1 MKPKMKCSSSKTSP
15 AKTNSSTGKALVK
28 SPKLRKSQQK
38 VEEVCQIYFMKLR
51 SGLLIEKKACYFKK
65 ETTRRHVPKPGGK
78 QHLVLAACEQQL
90 ERLEQSVEGFTF
102 DVPMI
107 QRCARSTAGPIFEE
121 DFASLSTYNDQSI
134 SFVIED
140 GSYEIYIEDLSGQQE
155 KDPVLFRCYPSQCS
169 SSETGGADGQKLM
182 VNLSPKKY
190 KDFLLHANNKEHSVE
205 LQKCENPFPDQAFF
219 LMHKTSS
226 RCVSFECK
234 NNPGVFIGVK
244 DKHLA
249 LIKVGEQTEPSSR
262 QNIIFKLS

>member
-15 AKTNSSTGKALVK
+15 AKMNSSAGKALVK

-90 ERLEQSVEGFTF
+90 EHLEQSVEGFTF

-107 QRCARSTAGPIFEE
+107 QRCARSTAGPIFE
-121 DFASLSTYNDQSI
+121 
-134 SFVIED
+134 
-140 GSYEIYIEDLSGQQE
+140 
-155 KDPVLFRCYPSQCS
+155 DPVLFRCYPSQCS
-169 SSETGGADGQKLM
+169 SSETGDGVDGQKLM

-262 QNIIFKLS
+262 QNIIFKLST